1 MKCPKCRSKNT
12 RVTVTEHRE
21 EFDRSNPEG
30 IEYTVRYNRCLECGY
45 KFRTEEKVTD
55 YLPRKPPEHSKL
67 KREHILKIR
76 EKAAEDIKRGVSKTD
91 MIVKLELEYNVSF
104 SCIRDVIIGKTWKNV
119 H

>member
-30 IEYTVRYNRCLECGY
+30 IKYTVRYNRCLDCGHRF
-45 KFRTEEKVTD
+45 KTEERIVK
-55 YLPRKPPEHSKL
+55 YLPRKYPISGKL
-67 KREHILKIR
+67 KRDQILKIR
-76 EKAAEDIKRGVSKTD
+76 ERAKEDKELGVPRSETI
-91 MIVKLELEYNVSF
+91 MLLAIEYNLSD